1 MLNFPHNFVIL
12 SLLKKSIYNNE
23 KQKNQK
29 KLNFL
34 EKFGENSRF
43 EKAKSRK
50 FSKNSGFVMT
60 KSDKATKNSRLI
72 TTKSHE
78 IQ

>member
-1 MLNFPHNFVIL
+1 MLNFPHNLVIL

-34 EKFGENSRF
+34 EKFGENLGF
-43 EKAKSRK
+43 VKLKSCK
-50 FSKNSGFVMT
+50 FLKNSGFAVI
-60 KSDKATKNSRLI
+60 KSGEVLKKFIL
-72 TTKSHE
+72 
-78 IQ
+78 